1 MGYIIKKC
9 NKFYLDYA
17 LRFGRKNIWTVLPD
31 YFSNTRAEIAQ
42 STNALIHFL
51 CSGKIEMNPDKYIPE
66 KVFIQLFN
74 QHCIDSNYKKCRF
87 NQDFYTGPFSQYSI
101 KVEKNVKKKYLGR
114 MSQTTF
120 YLGIDIKDEHEII
133 NDDDDQL

>member
-1 MGYIIKKC
+1 M
-9 NKFYLDYA
+9 
-17 LRFGRKNIWTVLPD
+17 RFGRKNIWTVLPE
-31 YFSNTRAEIAQ
+31 YCSNTRAEIAQ
-42 STNALIHFL
+42 STNALIHFI
-51 CSGKIEMNPDKYIPE
+51 CSGKMEINPDKYIPE

-101 KVEKNVKKKYLGR
+101 KVEKAVKKKYLGR

-120 YLGIDIKDEHEII
+120 YLGIDIKDEHEIC
-133 NDDDDQL
+133 NEDDNQL